1 MESKDVMELKEEH
14 PDVDGAD
21 SKDPP
26 RTVYIQAEFVKLSDI
41 DTVKEQFAADVFLHA
56 RWREKSLDHSKEGIV
71 VDSDK
76 YWNPDLVIRNR
87 TESAQRKKWCVLWF
101 NASGE
106 AFIVEKRRII
116 GVFTEKMELQDFP
129 FDSQDLSVVLTSD
142 RSVDE
147 VNLEE
152 DNEELSTI
160 NVTNFADEQE
170 WCLKDYVESDK
181 TTKIVNQYTDR
192 KNVEFPVLRV
202 SCFATRKFMFFVWN
216 IMIIMLIIS
225 LLSFATFAIDRNLPQ
240 NRLQLAFTLTL
251 TGVTFR
257 FVANQSLPKIP
268 YLTKLDKFILFSMI
282 FNFLVSVWH
291 AIVSQIADITDADG
305 LIDFWFF
312 IAFIIGYSLCQFY
325 FIIKVFSRYFE
336 TKQKI
341 KRKLRIY
348 GEKSIRLNG
357 ETWYS
362 NRQRSK
368 TARTETRRVV
378 PIPEA
383 TVVC

>member
-14 PDVDGAD
+14 PDVDGTVH
-21 SKDPP
+21 KDPP

-56 RWREKSLDHSKEGIV
+56 RWREKSLDHSKEGIE

-101 NASGE
+101 NSSGE
-106 AFIVEKRRII
+106 AFIVEKRRIK

-129 FDSQDLSVVLTSD
+129 FDSQNLSVVLTSD
-142 RSVDE
+142 RSVKE
-147 VNLEE
+147 VILEE
-152 DNEELSTI
+152 DSEFLSTI
-160 NVTNFADEQE
+160 DVTNFADEQE

-181 TTKIVNQYTDR
+181 TTKIVNQYTDQ

-202 SCFATRKFMFFVWN
+202 SCFATRQFMFFVWN
-216 IMIIMLIIS
+216 IIIIMLIIS

-268 YLTKLDKFILFSMI
+268 YLTKLDMFILFSMI

-291 AIVSQIADITDADG
+291 AAVSLIDDTTAADG
-305 LIDFWFF
+305 RHDFWAF
-312 IAFIIGYSLCQFY
+312 IAFIILYSLFQCI
-325 FIIKVFSRYFE
+325 FIIIVFVWYFK

-341 KRKLRIY
+341 KGKVAIY
-348 GEKSIRLNG
+348 RENSIKIKG
-357 ETWYS
+357 KTWYS

-383 TVVC
+383 TDVC